1 MQFVR
6 KKKRGQKGKSRR
18 TWFSQ
23 EGYRI
28 GWSKEVHGVRVPGHY
43 QACVRTLVPYFG
55 GELRQM
61 WDFVDHKHRLYK
73 TYKAAEEA
81 CERNQRLWTKAQ
93 EAGSVRAL
101 RELFGKVPLGLPV
114 WVRKGLD
121 RRLYAILTDNQPV
134 KYREE
139 EDECSTSTSAP
150 CEPSPTGPTS
160 PSSTSAESTEPTPG
174 NPYPCLA
181 CRGQGQVPDP
191 KEPPDPVEGYRY
203 ANYINCPECESS
215 GKGTQ
220 AACGEAYRASLQ
232 EYRRQKS
239 EFERLA
245 KARKEA
251 LRTLTKEQIQ
261 ALREL
266 GV

>member
-6 KKKRGQKGKSRR
+6 KKRRGQKGKSRR

-101 RELFGKVPLGLPV
+101 RELFGKIPLGLPM
-114 WVRKGLD
+114 WARKGLD

-160 PSSTSAESTEPTPG
+160 PSSTSAESTEPT
-174 NPYPCLA
+174 LA
-181 CRGQGQVPDP
+181 TPTP
-191 KEPPDPVEGYRY
+191 
-203 ANYINCPECESS
+203 
-215 GKGTQ
+215 
-220 AACGEAYRASLQ
+220 ASPA
-232 EYRRQKS
+232 E
-239 EFERLA
+239 A
-245 KARKEA
+245 KARS
-251 LRTLTKEQIQ
+251 RTQESRPTPLKATDTPTTSTARNAKAPAKGRKPRAAKPTKRASKSTGGKRASSSGSQKP
-261 ALREL
+261 AKKPSARSRKSKSKPSAN
-266 GV
+266 

>member
-1 MQFVR
+1 MFYQYVCTLRAKPHRPYKCFFDFCR
-6 KKKRGQKGKSRR
+6 
-18 TWFSQ
+18 
-23 EGYRI
+23 E
-28 GWSKEVHGVRVPGHY
+28 HG
-43 QACVRTLVPYFG
+43 A
-55 GELRQM
+55 
-61 WDFVDHKHRLYK
+61 D
-73 TYKAAEEA
+73 A
-81 CERNQRLWTKAQ
+81 
-93 EAGSVRAL
+93 
-101 RELFGKVPLGLPV
+101 
-114 WVRKGLD
+114 
-121 RRLYAILTDNQPV
+121 
-134 KYREE
+134 
-139 EDECSTSTSAP
+139 
-150 CEPSPTGPTS
+150 
-160 PSSTSAESTEPTPG
+160 G

-181 CRGQGQVPDP
+181 CRGKGQVPDP
-191 KEPPDPVEGYRY
+191 REPPDPVEGYRY